1 VIKQFNFYDIYGY
14 LLPGMLLFALL
25 WLPVGI
31 LTQSWPDQD
40 LSKAL
45 FLAALT
51 YITGHILQTIASS
64 VVPSTVLDRV
74 KQRRFPS
81 ELLLDKSNAKFGDD
95 FKTRLAGQ
103 VSKMCGLDLGVTQ
116 DGDGASQISMNR
128 QTAFFQA
135 RAFLIAKK
143 AALYAEQFEGLYV
156 MMRGFGCAFCAGAA
170 FYVGWGLS
178 IRRGDCGALAEIP
191 ILIWAAIALALI
203 SALVAFFLEPFK
215 KLANRFLAAFL
226 LLALTGSGFVTG
238 AWRFQPAPNSI
249 PFPNYAESILWSCAL
264 LALLAAVKCFSAY
277 KAFAL
282 SFAETIWRDFAAN
295 FSLEPKL
302 TKASSDDSDGG
313 E

>member
-1 VIKQFNFYDIYGY
+1 
-14 LLPGMLLFALL
+14 
-25 WLPVGI
+25 
-31 LTQSWPDQD
+31 
-40 LSKAL
+40 
-45 FLAALT
+45 
-51 YITGHILQTIASS
+51 
-64 VVPSTVLDRV
+64 
-74 KQRRFPS
+74 
-81 ELLLDKSNAKFGDD
+81 
-95 FKTRLAGQ
+95 
-103 VSKMCGLDLGVTQ
+103 
-116 DGDGASQISMNR
+116 MNR